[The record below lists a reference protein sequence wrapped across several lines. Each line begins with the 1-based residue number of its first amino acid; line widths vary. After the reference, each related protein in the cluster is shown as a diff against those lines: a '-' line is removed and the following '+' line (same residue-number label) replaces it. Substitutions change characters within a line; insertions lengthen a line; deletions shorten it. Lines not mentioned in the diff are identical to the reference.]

1 MVDMT
6 RAWRT
11 LNNEISITPVPEEYN
26 NFYFK
31 VDFVTV
37 CCLFCFS
44 YFFFFNMGH
53 CHGSF
58 EVFRSSLVENETWYL
73 IKRQRFP
80 LQTKTKT
87 PNELCQDR
95 VYVFKCRFLECSA
108 STPDTVAQ
116 YFFSTFAVCRCQ
128 KALERLASFAAD
140 IRIVT

>member
-6 RAWRT
+6 RAWRM
-11 LNNEISITPVPEEYN
+11 LDNEISMTPMPEEYN
-26 NFYFK
+26 FYVK

-37 CCLFCFS
+37 CCLF
-44 YFFFFNMGH
+44 FFLSSMRH

-87 PNELCQDR
+87 PNEFCQEK
-95 VYVFKCRFLECSA
+95 VYLLKCRIFGMYRVQ
-108 STPDTVAQ
+108 T
-116 YFFSTFAVCRCQ
+116 R
-128 KALERLASFAAD
+128 
-140 IRIVT
+140 